1 MKLCI
6 RAHDLGVMG
15 TEGIVSRLEELGID
29 GIQLVC
35 YKAYED
41 IPQKPG
47 AITAEKAAAIGGSLR
62 EKGVAV
68 PLVGAY
74 FNPVHSDEQKRQQ
87 GFEIFSDYLR
97 HCKALGCHVVGSET
111 GSYNDDS
118 WTYNPHNR
126 TEEAHTLVAETF
138 SRLCDIAGE
147 QGAVVAME
155 GASGHVCH
163 DVKTLAKVRGMMG
176 KPTRVIFDLYNY
188 LDQDNQRQ
196 YLQILEEGIDTFGKD
211 ILLFHM
217 KDCCFRDGM
226 PARQVPF
233 GTGEMDKHAILA
245 RIKAHD
251 PDAVLVLEETVG
263 DDIPLAVKTI
273 RDIWEQV

>member
-41 IPQKPG
+41 IPQESG
-47 AITAEKAAAIGGSLR
+47 AITAEKAAAIGQALR

-74 FNPVHSDEQKRQQ
+74 FNPVHSDPEKRRK

-97 HCKALGCHVVGSET
+97 HCKALGCSVVGSET

-118 WTYNPHNR
+118 WTYNPRNR
-126 TEEAHTLVAETF
+126 TEEAHSLVAETF

-147 QGAVVAME
+147 QGVTVAME

-163 DVKTLAKVRGMMG
+163 DVKTLDKVRRMMG
-176 KPTRVIFDLYNY
+176 KPTKVIFDLYNY
-188 LDQDNQRQ
+188 LDQENQRQ
-196 YLQILEEGIDTFGKD
+196 YLQILEEGIATFGKD

-217 KDCCFRDGM
+217 KDCCFREGA

-233 GTGEMDKHAILA
+233 GIGEMDKRAILS

-263 DDIPLAVKTI
+263 ADIPLAVKTI
-273 RDIWEQV
+273 REIWEQV

>member
-47 AITAEKAAAIGGSLR
+47 AITAEKAAAIGEALR

-97 HCKALGCHVVGSET
+97 HCKAL
-111 GSYNDDS
+111 
-118 WTYNPHNR
+118 
-126 TEEAHTLVAETF
+126 
-138 SRLCDIAGE
+138 
-147 QGAVVAME
+147 
-155 GASGHVCH
+155 
-163 DVKTLAKVRGMMG
+163 
-176 KPTRVIFDLYNY
+176 
-188 LDQDNQRQ
+188 
-196 YLQILEEGIDTFGKD
+196 
-211 ILLFHM
+211 
-217 KDCCFRDGM
+217 
-226 PARQVPF
+226 
-233 GTGEMDKHAILA
+233 
-245 RIKAHD
+245 
-251 PDAVLVLEETVG
+251 
-263 DDIPLAVKTI
+263 
-273 RDIWEQV
+273 